1 VNPKALLIEADT
13 RDNTSCAV
21 LRIDKT
27 ALSVQVIG
35 TTCPATQ
42 VRVDSITPDWV
53 RAGSSVLVTIA
64 GSGFEAG
71 MSISFENGS
80 GKTPI
85 ASNVEVVNGDVI
97 QATVSVPNGGTSAD
111 PVWDLRVGPAR
122 LRDAFTVIR

>member
-1 VNPKALLIEADT
+1 
-13 RDNTSCAV
+13 
-21 LRIDKT
+21 
-27 ALSVQVIG
+27 
-35 TTCPATQ
+35 
-42 VRVDSITPDWV
+42 
-53 RAGSSVLVTIA
+53 
-64 GSGFEAG
+64 